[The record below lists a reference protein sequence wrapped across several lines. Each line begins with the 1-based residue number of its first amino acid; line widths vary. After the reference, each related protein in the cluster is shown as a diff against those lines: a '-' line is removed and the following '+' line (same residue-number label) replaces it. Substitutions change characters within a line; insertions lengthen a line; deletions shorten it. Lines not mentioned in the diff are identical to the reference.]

1 MSDFH
6 TKLRE
11 IYEVRSFLNTEND
24 IAFGKFYH
32 NQEVNMRI
40 KCRYFNLLQKND
52 LNKQL
57 FIHL

>member
-1 MSDFH
+1 MIEYH
-6 TKLRE
+6 PKLRK
-11 IYEVRSFLNTEND
+11 IYEDRSFLNTEND
-24 IAFGKFYH
+24 IAFRKFYH
-32 NQEVNMRI
+32 NQELNMRI